1 MGRRVR
7 AAKATFEDE
16 AIEMRSNMDEKVILL
31 NIRPPDAHS
40 VFTNL
45 HVNNDLFRKLRVS
58 NPLQT
63 IL

>member
-16 AIEMRSNMDEKVILL
+16 AIRMRSNMDEKVILL
-31 NIRPPDAHS
+31 NIRPPDTHS

-45 HVNNDLFRKLRVS
+45 YGNNDLFRKPMVS
-58 NPLQT
+58 HPLQST
-63 IL
+63 M